1 MKIVKLK
8 YNDSTEQF
16 IQATMDDNSVA
27 TIPVESSG
35 WYNDLLNE
43 ALESGM
49 KVEPFQTEEEK
60 SEIMAQDA
68 RARRNELLN
77 ETDWLVL
84 RHLRETALGRDSTLT
99 EEQYNELEVY
109 RQELTDLP
117 EQKGFPDQFAWPKT
131 PSFVTS
137 L

>member
-1 MKIVKLK
+1 MNILKLK
-8 YNDSTEQF
+8 YSDDTEKF
-16 IQATMDDNSVA
+16 VMATMEDNSTA
-27 TIPVESSG
+27 TIPVESTG

-49 KVEPFQTEEEK
+49 EIEPFQTEEERLELIAVEVRSK
-60 SEIMAQDA
+60 
-68 RARRNELLN
+68 RTELLN

-84 RHLRETALGRDSTLT
+84 RHLRETALGRDSTIT
-99 EEQYNELEVY
+99 EEQYKELEEY
-109 RQELTDLP
+109 RQSLTDLP
-117 EQKGFPDQFAWPKT
+117 EQKGFPEQVTWPEA